1 MWSLCEP
8 SSSIP
13 VVQCCYPLAW
23 PLPPACMGWRG
34 TAHTPMGAW
43 HPSVTAVN
51 RWHQPVK
58 GSTQL
63 VSPAPAAAPAHPW
76 EPLMNSGESLM
87 RYFLCP
93 VIFRVQ
99 SLRNGHSPE
108 PACKWGLGAT
118 RHLFWAPVE
127 THSPGFLQLCNI

>member
-76 EPLMNSGESLM
+76 EPLMKEI
-87 RYFLCP
+87 FLVSCDFQGAVSKKWP
-93 VIFRVQ
+93 Q
-99 SLRNGHSPE
+99 S
-108 PACKWGLGAT
+108 
-118 RHLFWAPVE
+118 
-127 THSPGFLQLCNI
+127 